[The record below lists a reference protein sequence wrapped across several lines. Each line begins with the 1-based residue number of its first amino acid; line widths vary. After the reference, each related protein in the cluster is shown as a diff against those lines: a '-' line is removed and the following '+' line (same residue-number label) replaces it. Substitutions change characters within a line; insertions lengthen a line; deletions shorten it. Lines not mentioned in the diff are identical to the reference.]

1 MKMTKRVTKRVTKTS
16 RLATLAAALA
26 LALAA
31 CGAGCAVVPQNRRKH
46 LADPMMGFETDL
58 LEAHAHQKLYG
69 SREAAAGGDGTPAG
83 GGCACQ

>member
-1 MKMTKRVTKRVTKTS
+1 MKQRLVLVTII
-16 RLATLAAALA
+16 

-31 CGAGCAVVPQNRRKH
+31 TGAGCVVVPQNRRKH
-46 LADPMMGFETDL
+46 LADPMMRFQTDA
-58 LEAHAHQKLYG
+58 LEAHMHQKLYT

>member
-1 MKMTKRVTKRVTKTS
+1 MPKLP
-16 RLATLAAALA
+16 RLFVILVTLAL
-26 LALAA
+26 
-31 CGAGCAVVPQNRRKH
+31 GASASGCVIVPQNRRRH
-46 LADPMMGFETDL
+46 LADPMMRFETDA

>member
-1 MKMTKRVTKRVTKTS
+1 MPHRKPQ
-16 RLATLAAALA
+16 RLLTIALTLF
-26 LALAA
+26 ALAA
-31 CGAGCAVVPQNRRKH
+31 GSAGCVIVPQNRRKH
-46 LADPMMGFETDL
+46 LADPMMRFETDA

>member
-1 MKMTKRVTKRVTKTS
+1 MPKLH
-16 RLATLAAALA
+16 RLLVILVALA
-26 LALAA
+26 L
-31 CGAGCAVVPQNRRKH
+31 GASSTGCVIVPQNRRKH
-46 LADPMMGFETDL
+46 LADPMMRFETDA